1 MNKLKIFFKYAI
13 PLMPALLVVLLLAGV
28 WIYAQTHN
36 MDLSETFE
44 VINIITTIFLSF
56 VLIIV
61 TMQIGERQLELQRNA
76 QRINL
81 FDRYAAIHEALISDI
96 SDFRLYEYMVLFDIQ
111 TYDINKDL
119 GGKLHSILP
128 HSKLLLSEDECKTLY
143 LIDAHIN
150 EIRLL
155 LRIAVDKLKAMPRS
169 EYDKISVMKDT
180 RIDLASVVKVG
191 ETDYSDRFYG
201 VLREYKLLNEDGINQ
216 IIKSKNAINKI
227 YSETNIEQ
235 VIEDYCNINNIL
247 KH

>member
-1 MNKLKIFFKYAI
+1 MNKKKNFFKYAI
-13 PLMPALLVVLLLAGV
+13 PITPALLVAFLLAGV
-28 WIYAQTHN
+28 WIYAQTNN

-44 VINIITTIFLSF
+44 IINIIATIFLSF

-111 TYDINKDL
+111 TYDIENDL
-119 GGKLHSILP
+119 GGRLQDVLP
-128 HSKLLLSEDECKTLY
+128 HSKLLLTEDECKTLY
-143 LIDAHIN
+143 LINAHIN

-155 LRIAVDKLKAMPRS
+155 LRIVVDKLKAIPLS
-169 EYDKISVMKDT
+169 EYNKISVMKDT
-180 RIDLASVVKVG
+180 RIDLASVVKIG
-191 ETDYSDRFYG
+191 ETDYSDKFFG
-201 VLREYKLLNEDGINQ
+201 VLRNYELLNEKGINQ
-216 IIKSKNAINKI
+216 LIKSKEAINKI
-227 YSETNIEQ
+227 YSETKIEQ
-235 VIEDYCNINNIL
+235 VIENYCNINNIL

>member
-1 MNKLKIFFKYAI
+1 MITRLKTFLSSWYFFATFFVLVAMALAFWANSCGLIPDDNFFVVYLTIITIYISAI
-13 PLMPALLVVLLLAGV
+13 G
-28 WIYAQTHN
+28 
-36 MDLSETFE
+36 
-44 VINIITTIFLSF
+44 VINSHLQGLT
-56 VLIIV
+56 
-61 TMQIGERQLELQRNA
+61 QIAMQRNA

-96 SDFRLYEYMVLFDIQ
+96 CDFRLYEYMVLFDIQ
-111 TYDINKDL
+111 TYDIENDL
-119 GGKLHSILP
+119 GGKLHNVLP

-155 LRIAVDKLKAMPRS
+155 LRVVVEKLKAVPQS
-169 EYDKISVMKDT
+169 EYEKISVMKGT
-180 RIDLASVVKVG
+180 RIDLASVVKAG
-191 ETDYSDRFYG
+191 ETDYSDKFYG
-201 VLREYKLLNEDGINQ
+201 ALRNYELLNEDGINQ